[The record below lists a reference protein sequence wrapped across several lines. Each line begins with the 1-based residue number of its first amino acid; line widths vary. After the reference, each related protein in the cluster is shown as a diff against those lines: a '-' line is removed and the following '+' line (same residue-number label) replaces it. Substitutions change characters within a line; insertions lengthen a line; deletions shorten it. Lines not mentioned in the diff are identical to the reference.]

1 MVTQEFD
8 TKYEIQIT
16 KNVAT
21 ENSTAQDTSVLLFD
35 TANTFKAM
43 LDDVESGV
51 DTGQIV
57 KNFHDAFVRAIINCA
72 KLVDQLYLIKQVALS
87 GGVFMNRYLIESA
100 IKLLVDEGFSVAL
113 NKEVPPNDG
122 GISLGQL

>member
-1 MVTQEFD
+1 MAAQEFD

-35 TANTFKAM
+35 TANTFKAL
-43 LDDVESGV
+43 LDDVKSGAE
-51 DTGQIV
+51 TGQIV

-72 KLVDQLYLIKQVALS
+72 KLVDQLYQIKQVALS